1 MRHRLYQADA
11 DVFSINLAVVLARVS
26 GLPHDF
32 NEEIR
37 ELNED
42 HLEEAQEELNTVNAP
57 TQHLQHSLNQLKV
70 NSSLVE
76 CMNLNYY

>member
-1 MRHRLYQADA
+1 MRHRFNQADA

-26 GLPHDF
+26 GLRHAQIVYDF

-42 HLEEAQEELNTVNAP
+42 HLEEAQEELDTVNAA
-57 TQHLQHSLNQLKV
+57 TQHLQHTVASIN
-70 NSSLVE
+70 
-76 CMNLNYY
+76 